1 MAISLNLLYN
11 TCMLNRHEYREKIV
25 FALYQHLLL
34 HKDLYACFNDNFEP
48 EQEDDYLISI
58 RDDIYRNKDA
68 YVKEISTHLNKWS
81 FDRLNLVEQA
91 ILLETVSEL
100 KQGLNDKAVVID
112 EAVIMAKEYCDEEAY
127 KYINGVLDNICSNL
141 Q

>member
-1 MAISLNLLYN
+1 MVYN
-11 TCMLNRHEYREKIV
+11 IVMLNRHDYTQKIV

-34 HKDLYACFNDNFEP
+34 HKNLDRCFEDNFE
-48 EQEDDYLISI
+48 EDSNEFVMEI
-58 RDDIYRNKDA
+58 REDLDKNKDS
-68 YVKEISTHLNKWS
+68 YITEISSYLNKWA

-91 ILLETVSEL
+91 ILLETVSEI

-112 EAVIMAKEYCDEEAY
+112 EAVIIAKKYCDEESY
-127 KYINGVLDNICSNL
+127 KFINGVLDQVCNSS